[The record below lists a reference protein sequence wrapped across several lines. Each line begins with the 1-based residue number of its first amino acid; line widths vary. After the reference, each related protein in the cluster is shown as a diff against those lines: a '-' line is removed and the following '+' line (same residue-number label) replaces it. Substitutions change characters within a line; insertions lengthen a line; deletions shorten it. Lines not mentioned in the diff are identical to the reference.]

1 MTRSW
6 SFTNTSKKLK
16 ALARLAPYIGTTKK
30 RILMNASFK
39 SQFNYCLLVW
49 MCWNRS
55 LNTRINRLH
64 ERCFRII
71 YNDKNSNFNELLVK
85 DGSAFIHHQNLQKLA
100 VEMFKVSWDLS
111 PKIVN
116 ELFQFREQIPYELRQ
131 RPQFQIPRLIQF
143 FVVQKALYF
152 LSRRY
157 EHWCLMK
164 WNN

>member
-1 MTRSW
+1 M
-6 SFTNTSKKLK
+6 KKLLGITFDCK
-16 ALARLAPYIGTTKK
+16 LKFYKHIEDICQNASQKLNALTRLALYTGTTKK

-55 LNTRINRLH
+55 LNTRLNRLH

-100 VEMFKVSWDLS
+100 VEMFKVSWGLS

-116 ELFQFREQIPYELRQ
+116 ELFQFREQISY
-131 RPQFQIPRLIQF
+131 
-143 FVVQKALYF
+143 
-152 LSRRY
+152 
-157 EHWCLMK
+157 
-164 WNN
+164 